1 MLQQG
6 GGRDSHPP
14 GFSLCTSSSPAGV
27 DVGRL
32 QLWSAV
38 VLRGGWREGEMAG
51 WHHGLDGRESV

>member
-38 VLRGGWREGEMAG
+38 VLRGGWR
-51 WHHGLDGRESV
+51 WRTGRAQASKGKPLQ